1 MSDVK
6 YSYYQSSKG
15 YKVVGG
21 NGDQLLRADGGVENK
36 TDYSKK
42 NMDEEWNGQKI
53 LKHSIPF
60 IIKQTG
66 VKSWL
71 LHKSNWNGSLF
82 WAMSTSNDGVD
93 WNWANQIEFKDSG
106 QIKAK
111 GFEIVGYG
119 DDYLNTSG
127 GNNTHKRNLL
137 WSRKYSF
144 RADGAVHVI
153 EPKGEVTTIVVT
165 DGSDTNT
172 EIHLPLTAN
181 NGQKVV
187 LINASSAAWVMVT
200 DPNITTSQKL
210 YNASGGS
217 SPAKAQMELTFVV
230 DTANAEGVLTGS
242 GHWYGSYVDEF
253 VMI

>member
-1 MSDVK
+1 MAK
-6 YSYYQSSKG
+6 K
-15 YKVVGG
+15 
-21 NGDQLLRADGGVENK
+21 LRHTQIENLENPS
-36 TDYSKK
+36 DYSKK
-42 NMDEEWNGQKI
+42 NANEEWWSIKRLTHPLPII
-53 LKHSIPF
+53 L
-60 IIKQTG
+60 KQTG
-66 VKSWL
+66 SKSWVI
-71 LHKSNWNGSLF
+71 HKPFFNYLIFAPSATVNNEDWDWTKQIALRDDGRMKCNGY
-82 WAMSTSNDGVD
+82 
-93 WNWANQIEFKDSG
+93 
-106 QIKAK
+106 
-111 GFEIVGYG
+111 EIADY
-119 DDYLNTSG
+119 DDNYVNTSG
-127 GNNTHKRNLL
+127 GNQAHKRDLL

-144 RADGAVHVI
+144 RADGGVHVI

-172 EIHLPLTAN
+172 EIHLQLTAN

-217 SPAKAQMELTFVV
+217 SLAKAQMELTFVV

-253 VMI
+253 VII

>member
-6 YSYYQSSKG
+6 YAYYHSSKG

-36 TDYSKK
+36 LDYSKK
-42 NMDEEWNGQKI
+42 NSDEEWTGQKV
-53 LKHSIPF
+53 LKHAIPF
-60 IIKQTG
+60 IIKQPG

-71 LHKSNWNGSLF
+71 LHKSNWNGSIF
-82 WAMSTSNDGVD
+82 WTMSISNDGTD
-93 WNWANQIEFKDSG
+93 WNWTNQIEFKDSG

-111 GFEIVGYG
+111 GFEIVGY
-119 DDYLNTSG
+119 DDNYVLTGG
-127 GNNTHKRNLL
+127 GNQSHKRDLL
-137 WSRKYSF
+137 WSMKYSF
-144 RADGAVHVI
+144 RADGGVHVI
-153 EPKGEVTTIVVT
+153 KPKGEITSVVVT
-165 DGSDTNT
+165 DGYDTST
-172 EIHLPLTAN
+172 EIHLPTSAT

-187 LINASSAAWVMVT
+187 LINVSSAAWVMVT
-200 DPNITTSQKL
+200 DPNYYNSQKL
-210 YNASGGS
+210 FNASGGS
-217 SPAKAQMELTFVV
+217 SSAKAMMELTFVV